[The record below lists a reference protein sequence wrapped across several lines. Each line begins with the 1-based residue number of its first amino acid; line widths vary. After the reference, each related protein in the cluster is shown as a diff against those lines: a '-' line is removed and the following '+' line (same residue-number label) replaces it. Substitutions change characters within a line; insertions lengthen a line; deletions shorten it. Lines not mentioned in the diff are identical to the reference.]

1 MFVHHIY
8 MSFLSSSDGAAGCGV
23 FIAAYNATL
32 QVLVE
37 GAVNLFSVVHDI
49 HVRRPE
55 MMTTMVHV
63 LHVTLNTRFIDFVVQ
78 LCSFFVLNG
87 VISQYIV
94 STCDT

>member
-1 MFVHHIY
+1 MSFCVCT
-8 MSFLSSSDGAAGCGV
+8 SFLSSSDGAAGCGV
-23 FIAAYNATL
+23 FIAAYNATQ

-63 LHVTLNTRFIDFVVQ
+63 LHVTLTLDLLILLFSFVHS
-78 LCSFFVLNG
+78 SF
-87 VISQYIV
+87 
-94 STCDT
+94 